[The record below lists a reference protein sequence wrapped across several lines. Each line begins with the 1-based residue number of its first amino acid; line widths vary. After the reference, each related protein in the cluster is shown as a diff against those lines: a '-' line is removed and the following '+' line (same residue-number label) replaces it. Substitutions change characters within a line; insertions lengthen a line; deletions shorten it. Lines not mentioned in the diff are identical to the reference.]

1 MLAHRA
7 NIAHKVFPLCVRRTS
22 PKRILKRRLL
32 PLKKEE
38 GIYDFLHRTFLP
50 VKKITGRKMRFKKK
64 IGDYVS
70 AQKEKIR
77 KFYHPETI
85 TENSQKLSIIQLTAY
100 NVNKLCLWQADVH
113 Q

>member
-7 NIAHKVFPLCVRRTS
+7 NMAHKVFPLCVRRTS
-22 PKRILKRRLL
+22 PKRILNRRFL
-32 PLKKEE
+32 PLKEE

-85 TENSQKLSIIQLTAY
+85 AENSLVLY
-100 NVNKLCLWQADVH
+100 D
-113 Q
+113 

>member
-7 NIAHKVFPLCVRRTS
+7 NIAHKVFPLCVRRKS

-38 GIYDFLHRTFLP
+38 GIYDFLHHTFLP

-77 KFYHPETI
+77 KIYHPETT